1 MRTHGTLPSGLVL
14 PLPSFVLHP
23 YTAVIIAIVH
33 IYLSVGHLSRLF
45 GGDVQWTHFWK
56 GFGSLG
62 GAYVFAALA
71 TRGFARYKNQL
82 PSLKAVLS
90 TTNDSRSTINGFRAH
105 FLSPEEMAV
114 TANSELKAAIT

>member
-1 MRTHGTLPSGLVL
+1 MKTQETLPSRFVL

-33 IYLSVGHLSRLF
+33 IYLSVGHLSELF
-45 GGDVQWTHFWK
+45 RGDVQWTHFWK

-71 TRGFARYKNQL
+71 TRGFARYKSEL
-82 PSLKAVLS
+82 PSLGGVVS
-90 TTNDSRSTINGFRAH
+90 TMND
-105 FLSPEEMAV
+105 
-114 TANSELKAAIT
+114 

>member
-1 MRTHGTLPSGLVL
+1 MKTQETLPSRFVL

-33 IYLSVGHLSRLF
+33 IYLSVGHPSTLF

-82 PSLKAVLS
+82 HSLEAMLN
-90 TTNDSRSTINGFRAH
+90 TTND
-105 FLSPEEMAV
+105 
-114 TANSELKAAIT
+114 

>member
-1 MRTHGTLPSGLVL
+1 MASRFVL
-14 PLPSFVLHP
+14 PLPSWVLHP
-23 YTAVIIAIVH
+23 YTAVIIALAH
-33 IYLSVGHLSRLF
+33 IYLSVGHLSKLF

-82 PSLKAVLS
+82 PSLGAMLG
-90 TTNDSRSTINGFRAH
+90 TM
-105 FLSPEEMAV
+105 E
-114 TANSELKAAIT
+114 

>member
-1 MRTHGTLPSGLVL
+1 MKAPNAIFFRTVL
-14 PLPSFVLHP
+14 PLPAFVLHP

-33 IYLSVGHLSRLF
+33 IYLSVGHLSQLF

-82 PSLKAVLS
+82 PSLEAVLS
-90 TTNDSRSTINGFRAH
+90 TTND
-105 FLSPEEMAV
+105 
-114 TANSELKAAIT
+114 